1 MKTIRVLLLAGGM
14 LAGQL
19 PAQVA
24 TTAPGSAPAPAEM
37 GEFVSGI
44 QAAGDL
50 SAAISLYAKGC
61 SAGASR
67 ALHET
72 YMRKLLGFGRPDIAL
87 YPARA
92 LQSANPPSGLAL
104 AVLAYN
110 AAKRAELASALADN
124 LKAFELLKDDPSVL
138 ANLGQLAMWAQQNPT
153 GRGLTQTIKQSLET
167 NRQDLMSHKEFAA
180 AYEKARAIYQQRDK
194 LLGEFDQ
201 KIAAATDEQAAA
213 RKAAEEADKK
223 YRDMSAQIDLSE
235 KLLRALGRDLD
246 RLADDITESGMILRD
261 RARAQIRQE
270 QPALDDLKKKQK
282 QFADDSRPLLDRLRN
297 ATAAVDQ
304 LTAQQ
309 NAALAKLQ
317 PVYLWM
323 PPAVDGVVTP
333 ENISGG
339 IASAVATAS
348 APASPVAPASPDQA
362 QKQVDL
368 ARTYLDN
375 KMPSQAAQLLRD
387 VIQKYPDTPAAAQAQ
402 KLLADIQP

>member
-1 MKTIRVLLLAGGM
+1 
-14 LAGQL
+14 
-19 PAQVA
+19 
-24 TTAPGSAPAPAEM
+24 
-37 GEFVSGI
+37 
-44 QAAGDL
+44 
-50 SAAISLYAKGC
+50 
-61 SAGASR
+61 
-67 ALHET
+67 
-72 YMRKLLGFGRPDIAL
+72 
-87 YPARA
+87 
-92 LQSANPPSGLAL
+92 
-104 AVLAYN
+104 
-110 AAKRAELASALADN
+110 
-124 LKAFELLKDDPSVL
+124 
-138 ANLGQLAMWAQQNPT
+138 
-153 GRGLTQTIKQSLET
+153 
-167 NRQDLMSHKEFAA
+167 
-180 AYEKARAIYQQRDK
+180 
-194 LLGEFDQ
+194 
-201 KIAAATDEQAAA
+201 
-213 RKAAEEADKK
+213 
-223 YRDMSAQIDLSE
+223 MSAQIDLSE